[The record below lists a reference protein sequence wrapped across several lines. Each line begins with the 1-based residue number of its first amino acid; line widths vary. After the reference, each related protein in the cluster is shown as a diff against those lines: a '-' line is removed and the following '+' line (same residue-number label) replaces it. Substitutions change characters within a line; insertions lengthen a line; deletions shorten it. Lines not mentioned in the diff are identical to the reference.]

1 MIATLANSEGWIVK
15 PAGSRIQ
22 AWAPLI
28 VLPRG
33 ERTSTSPARLAAYS
47 RGV

>member
-1 MIATLANSEGWIVK
+1 MIATLANSEGWMVN

-28 VLPRG
+28 VLPSG
-33 ERTSTSPARLAAYS
+33 ESTSTNPARLAAY
-47 RGV
+47 RMGV